1 MPFYHRHI
9 HLVNFYCTLFAT
21 FYLIQSLFTNKIKI
35 KIKRS
40 YEGAWKD
47 RFDAGACLNV
57 ELQLKFHGFEAS
69 SPIRK
74 FLKAA
79 IPNLIITKMES

>member
-1 MPFYHRHI
+1 MPFYYRHI

-21 FYLIQSLFTNKIKI
+21 FYLIQSLFTNKK
-35 KIKRS
+35 KKKKGS

-69 SPIRK
+69 SPIHK